1 MNKNF
6 TLLVDKE
13 HNVQKVANTV
23 VKFVYQDK
31 SYLVYSIDEN
41 DQDRQIFTSELI
53 RNSEGKNFIEDIKEK
68 EKIGTIVYELVMLLP
83 TEYQKGN
90 NPKELIDNISKKYS
104 LSLSEEI
111 PELGVQ
117 EYHKNCSIAITKKEL
132 VEAAGEFYKNN
143 LIEEKKEEK
152 VETTPVLPTW
162 SIPTP
167 IPEAKSEPIPTAPVE
182 ETPAPQVIPNVTPNV
197 VSAIPVE
204 EAKTPTVE
212 PVIAPVEANN
222 GPQPINNINNNI
234 PTEEVNTQ
242 NIPNPQMET
251 LAISS
256 DPSLAS
262 IGIDPR
268 STQPNLVRTK
278 TKKAGFVGSKYIII
292 GTVCLVLAVAVVVA
306 AVILIKQKTNV

>member
-13 HNVQKVANTV
+13 HNVQKVTNTV

-152 VETTPVLPTW
+152 VEATPVLPTW

-222 GPQPINNINNNI
+222 GPQQINNINNNI